1 MFDHADTIGGFK
13 LFFSF
18 DHGAK
23 HLTGDPNQYA
33 DFFKSYTRRPSYF
46 NFTDPNTGKA
56 KPLLSTFGGESVSD
70 SQWSTFKSKVGPVLI
85 VPGFYEA
92 TPSTNFF
99 ANRAS
104 IDGVFNWNSWQPSS
118 AGRVRVSSTD
128 DNTYNTAAHTGT
140 TKRIFMM
147 GISPVQAK
155 HLDSFQ
161 NWYRRGE
168 DNLEYRLDQA
178 LALQPD
184 IIQLQSWND
193 AGEGHYMGN
202 LWPEPLN
209 NRTKDLTDAYP
220 HQGYWQILPA
230 FIQAWKRGDKS
241 TANMVPTN
249 GKPVQGVYWH
259 HTLTAAGTCT
269 NDVVPKAAD
278 IANLVEDAVTG
289 ILLVPAKSTTKLVA
303 VVNVDGKW
311 LNQMDLKPGFNRFKF
326 TGMGEGKVDL
336 QVWDG
341 STLVMGGYGSLEVK
355 KQAELCNYNF
365 QVVGLGV

>member
-1 MFDHADTIGGFK
+1 MFNHADQIGNFK

-18 DHGAK
+18 DHGAG
-23 HLTGDPNQYA
+23 HLSGNPNQYA
-33 DFFKSYTRRPSYF
+33 DFFKSYSTRPSYF

-56 KPLLSTFGGESVSD
+56 KPLVSTFGGESVPD
-70 SQWSTFKSKVGPVLI
+70 SQWSTFKQKVGAVLI
-85 VPGFYEA
+85 VPGFYQA
-92 TPSTNFF
+92 TPSTTFF
-99 ANRAS
+99 ANRPS

-118 AGRVRVSSTD
+118 SGRVRVSSAD
-128 DNTYNTAAHTGT
+128 DTTYNTAAHD
-140 TKRIFMM
+140 TKRVFMM

-155 HLDSFQ
+155 HLDASQ

-202 LWPEPLN
+202 LWPEPLD
-209 NRTKDLTDAYP
+209 NRTKLLTDAYP
-220 HQGYWQILPA
+220 HTGYGQILPA

-241 TANMVPTN
+241 TSNMQPTN
-249 GKPVQGVYWH
+249 GKQVQGVYWH
-259 HTLTAAGTCT
+259 HTLTADGTCP
-269 NDVVPKAAD
+269 NDSVPKSTD
-278 IANLVEDAVTG
+278 IANLVDDAVTG
-289 ILLVPAKSTTKLVA
+289 ILLVPLKATNKLVA
-303 VVNVDGKW
+303 VVNVNGNK
-311 LNQMDLKPGFNRFKF
+311 LNQTDLKPGFNRFKF
-326 TGMGEGKVDL
+326 TGMGTGKVDL

-341 STLVMGGYGSLEVK
+341 STMVMGGYANLEVK
-355 KQAELCNYNF
+355 KTAELCNYNF